1 MPLRKAGTVVDMT
14 EKEVSQPVAESAA
27 KPAPSHVYTG
37 RAASKSDTMTKADW
51 AAKDVRIS
59 RQGLF
64 QAALQS
70 PALMQYAVD
79 MDAYLALVRKVAEAG
94 LAFVNE

>member
-1 MPLRKAGTVVDMT
+1 MPLRKASDGSAVVVDT
-14 EKEVSQPVAESAA
+14 TLPVQHKNVQTHEASRAVGYTHPDA
-27 KPAPSHVYTG
+27 KG
-37 RAASKSDTMTKADW
+37 RQ
-51 AAKDVRIS
+51 IS

-70 PALMQYAVD
+70 PALMQFTPD
-79 MDAYLALVRKVAEAG
+79 IDSYLVLVRKVAEAG